1 MSLRLRLT
9 ILCVALVAAVLVGFA
24 VTTYVIARQGI
35 YNSFDDS
42 LNAEALAILGLL
54 PPGSLSEPLGQ
65 ATRSQLDTQAAAGL
79 LFQIRTNDGNVL
91 YSSFSGSPALLPR
104 DRSLAEEAFYEANVA
119 DQTLRLLY
127 LPVDPAG
134 DGGFSIE
141 VGRSTNETAE
151 ALSELRYAL
160 AAGSL
165 LAVFLTL
172 VPAYY
177 IAGRGLRPVRDVS
190 RLARRIEL
198 TGDYS
203 QRLAERR
210 SSDETGELI
219 ATFNAMIDR
228 VDGTLAAQTEFLAES
243 SHELRRPLTVLR
255 TNLDI
260 LRDPGLP
267 AADRAACLE
276 RMSVEARSM
285 SALVGDLLLLTRDKT
300 QSLQRLHVDISS
312 LCSDEVSRFNLGTGQ
327 ATIESQIEPGL
338 VVIGDEE
345 RLRQMLKN
353 LLENAVNYTP
363 PSGQVEA
370 QPEQRR
376 RRRPAGGARHG
387 HRHRGGRPGTGLRS
401 LLPGRCCTGDARGRR
416 GPGPGYRQVHR
427 RRARRHDQRR
437 PDAGGRGHVLRRA
450 AARPRGLRTSYGY
463 VGRLLMIP

>member
-363 PSGQVEA
+363 PSGEVRLNLSSDGDVVRLEVQDTGIGIAEGDLERVFDRFYRGDAARAMHGDGVGLGLAIVKYIVEGHGGTISA
-370 QPEQRR
+370 GRTPG
-376 RRRPAGGARHG
+376 GGA
-387 HRHRGGRPGTGLRS
+387 TFS
-401 LLPGRCCTGDARGRR
+401 VVLPR
-416 GPGPGYRQVHR
+416 GPVVSEPLTDMLAV
-427 RRARRHDQRR
+427 
-437 PDAGGRGHVLRRA
+437 
-450 AARPRGLRTSYGY
+450 S
-463 VGRLLMIP
+463 